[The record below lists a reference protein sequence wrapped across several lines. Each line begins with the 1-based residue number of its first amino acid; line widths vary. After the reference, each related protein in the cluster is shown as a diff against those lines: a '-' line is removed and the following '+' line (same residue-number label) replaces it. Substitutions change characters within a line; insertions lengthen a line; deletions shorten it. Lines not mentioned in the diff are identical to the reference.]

1 MTESFEDA
9 IKALRHIARGN
20 GSVMRIADRIVAAH
34 ERELAAAKLA
44 AEMPTYDV
52 EGNERHKAACELRD
66 MKIGKLSTHWNF
78 VCSLAARLNIP
89 RPNDEPYEDYELHEL
104 IRDKLVDL
112 LEGECNFSTTES
124 YMACEDGDP
133 NPAETSPDE
142 QTSVTLGT
150 YSPITGELRGAM
162 HQWGWVESDG
172 SITFATSPTPPSI
185 DAEKSLAI
193 SGSDFDRYCDAIDAV
208 HAQLERENE
217 GLRVKYVNVNR
228 HAKHVERENES
239 LKAELDRVMREQEN
253 LDGWVELPKDADGVP
268 IRVGDTVEY
277 VDDTLAP
284 RNVTNINLA
293 GDGWWV
299 YTNGFGRRP
308 DKCRHV
314 TPDTWERIIEDALDG
329 YHNTDFEKLVARCK
343 ALTSDAE

>member
-1 MTESFEDA
+1 MPERFVDA

-34 ERELAAAKLA
+34 ERELTAAKLA

-104 IRDKLVDL
+104 IRDKLVNL
-112 LEGECNFSTTES
+112 LEGECNFSTPES

-150 YSPITGELRGAM
+150 HLPITSELRDAVSRFDNFNGDEVVTM
-162 HQWGWVESDG
+162 HGV
-172 SITFATSPTPPSI
+172 
-185 DAEKSLAI
+185 
-193 SGSDFDRYCDAIDAV
+193 DFDRCCDAIDSV
-208 HAQLERENE
+208 HAQLEREYE
-217 GLRVKYVNVNR
+217 DLRMKFVNVNR
-228 HAKHVERENES
+228 HALHLEQNYADAIS
-239 LKAELDRVMREQEN
+239 ALDLALREQDNYVQLPVDANGEVIH
-253 LDGWVELPKDADGVP
+253 LGDDMETLDEQHKGEHCAVEYMALTYDGWEVDGEP
-268 IRVGDTVEY
+268 PS
-277 VDDTLAP
+277 TLMHHIA
-284 RNVTNINLA
+284 
-293 GDGWWV
+293 
-299 YTNGFGRRP
+299 
-308 DKCRHV
+308 
-314 TPDTWERIIEDALDG
+314 DTWESVIYDAMQVGRTDATVDVTPLIE
-329 YHNTDFEKLVARCK
+329 RCK
-343 ALTSDAE
+343 ALAGEDR